1 LLVQSGTPGR
11 VYRAWSE
18 GAYTLLTCQ
27 QQLYEL
33 REVLSRPAILERI
46 RPHRAGRLVNEL
58 KNLAVMMTRCLRWNA
73 LPIRKTI
80 SCPAA
85 AEAGKADFLVTG
97 DKSGLLSLTKHGR
110 ARIVTAA
117 VFAAQFV

>member
-1 LLVQSGTPGR
+1 MRVILDTNILVSALLVQSGTPGK

-80 SCPAA
+80 SCWRQLKLARPI
-85 AEAGKADFLVTG
+85 FL
-97 DKSGLLSLTKHGR
+97 
-110 ARIVTAA
+110 
-117 VFAAQFV
+117 